1 MNSFITVTAMEWE
14 VENDEA
20 VVERSLVIL
29 NVDYIISISAVKHEF
44 EQGFGIKTMISTT
57 NKTYMVAES
66 QEELVEKIFG

>member
-57 NKTYMVAES
+57 NKTYMVAET

>member
-1 MNSFITVTAMEWE
+1 MNTFITVTAIEWE

-57 NKTYMVAES
+57 NKTYLVAES

>member
-1 MNSFITVTAMEWE
+1 MNTFITVTAIEWE

-66 QEELVEKIFG
+66 QEELVEKIYA

>member
-57 NKTYMVAES
+57 NKTYMVAET
-66 QEELVEKIFG
+66 QEELVEKIYA

>member
-1 MNSFITVTAMEWE
+1 MNKFITVTKIEWE
-14 VENDEA
+14 VENDEV

-44 EQGFGIKTMISTT
+44 EQGFGIKTTISTT

-66 QEELVEKIFG
+66 QEELVEKIYA

>member
-29 NVDYIISISAVKHEF
+29 NVDYIISISAIKHNF
-44 EQGFGIKTMISTT
+44 ENGLGIKSKISAT
-57 NKTYMVAES
+57 NKSYLVAET

>member
-66 QEELVEKIFG
+66 QEELVEKICA

>member
-66 QEELVEKIFG
+66 QEELVEKIYA